1 MARKTLYKKTSVL
14 TDKIMHYCP
23 GCAHSLTQKIIAEL
37 IEEHP
42 EWAEVVFEKIDENE
56 HPEIADQYDYY
67 ANPSMFIGKEKL
79 YEAHLRETKEE
90 CRAHVMEVFRRAME

>member
-37 IEEHP
+37 IEEMGLQKNTIFVAP
-42 EWAEVVFEKIDENE
+42 VGCAVLL
-56 HPEIADQYDYY
+56 YDY
-67 ANPSMFIGKEKL
+67 IDCDTV
-79 YEAHLRETKEE
+79 EAAHG
-90 CRAHVMEVFRRAME
+90 RAPAMATAIK